1 MLFEYLFS
9 EDIRSRDEELWIYV
23 RILASQYG
31 SVPSNAALRHALC
44 GIAAEHFPASDPK
57 GQTTV
62 IHLNTLTKVLERR
75 MTRANELSP
84 EDILAFCLLLR
95 FTSESFFLSFPIRL
109 ISKFDLALRYS
120 LRRHQ
125 KGIATIPSK
134 VLSII
139 MDNFSWIL
147 LLWSNDR
154 SSTPLPPFS
163 SFDFRSWVDLKSQIL
178 DKLSDT
184 TGRYS
189 AETETILYMI
199 CGTIVYTA
207 GLSIYYDREW
217 PRAVWQPVFAYL
229 QMIPESYK
237 IVSLTDPEADIKSF
251 ICLAIHCIRI
261 AIKLTEAKTFSDGV
275 SESATLSE
283 AAEVQAFWRR
293 SRGFPSIND
302 GHEVIANI
310 KIFILLM
317 SACVVS
323 STDGS
328 GKFHPQILTYIQQ
341 L

>member
-9 EDIRSRDEELWIYV
+9 EDIRSRNEGLWIYV

-31 SVPSNAALRHALC
+31 CVPSDTALRHALC
-44 GIAAEHFPASDPK
+44 SIAAEHFPASDPK
-57 GQTTV
+57 GQAT
-62 IHLNTLTKVLERR
+62 IHFNTLVKVLERKV
-75 MTRANELSP
+75 MRANELSP
-84 EDILAFCLLLR
+84 EDLLAGCLWIRFMFESLLSSFCIR
-95 FTSESFFLSFPIRL
+95 FIT
-109 ISKFDLALRYS
+109 KFDRALS
-120 LRRHQ
+120 SCLRRHQ

-139 MDNFSWIL
+139 MDTFVWML
-147 LLWSNDR
+147 LCRSNDG
-154 SSTPLPPFS
+154 SSTPLLFS

-189 AETETILYMI
+189 AETEVILYMI
-199 CGTIVYTA
+199 LGAFAYIA
-207 GLSIYYDREW
+207 GLSYYHDREW
-217 PRAVWQPVFAYL
+217 PSAVVQNAFAHL

-251 ICLAIHCIRI
+251 ICLTIHCVRI
-261 AIKLTEAKTFSDGV
+261 VIKLKEAKTFSDGV
-275 SESATLSE
+275 SECATLSE

-293 SRGFPSIND
+293 SRGFPSLKYRHAI
-302 GHEVIANI
+302 ITATK
-310 KIFILLM
+310 KIILLV